1 MRAAEA
7 ARRAVELSA
16 AQYQRLEAG
25 DFDGYGK
32 HEAAQEAACRVVLEW
47 PVAEFDAETIAL
59 VDELSGLQRRLCE
72 QFDALLDVTL
82 VYPQGTPSFWDLL
95 CGRLDAVV
103 VRVQRHEIPAELVGL
118 EQATGR
124 AHVVRLG
131 RWTEQLWK
139 AKDQLI
145 DDLLRAG

>member
-72 QFDALLDVTL
+72 QFDALL
-82 VYPQGTPSFWDLL
+82 
-95 CGRLDAVV
+95 
-103 VRVQRHEIPAELVGL
+103 E
-118 EQATGR
+118 R
-124 AHVVRLG
+124 AGADNR
-131 RWTEQLWK
+131 R
-139 AKDQLI
+139 
-145 DDLLRAG
+145 LRAGQRAMHAYGAPGTATPLRTRTG